1 MSDQPIYVNY
11 AEDVRQALAAADVD
25 MPELIHDELKKNNIT
40 AKVSLA
46 GDPLNPNSAD
56 REVFLLILASGV
68 AVSLVGSAVARVI
81 DAVTKKERALMV
93 EEEITVATGPDGRPL
108 LGKDG
113 DPLHN
118 TASKQTAFPPSGKEE
133 TSFTAFKLLTY
144 KFSRS

>member
-1 MSDQPIYVNY
+1 LSDQPIYVNY
-11 AEDVRQALAAADVD
+11 SEDVRQALAAADVD
-25 MPELIHDELKKNNIT
+25 MPELIRDELKKDNIT
-40 AKVSLA
+40 AHVSLA

-81 DAVTKKERALMV
+81 DAVTKKERASMV
-93 EEEITVATGPDGRPL
+93 EEDITVATGPDGRPL

-113 DPLHN
+113 NPLHN
-118 TASKQTAFPPSGKEE
+118 TTSKPTAFPSSGKEE